1 MARKNKKQ
9 QAGAGGAA
17 TTVSEAPTSKR
28 NDSASF
34 DEQALSVLTTK
45 IEKGFGQSKS
55 KSTFKKPS
63 ETHNNPG
70 GGHDKEKA
78 DVKLKNKDGIG
89 RIKPSELARGTKRDA
104 NGKAKAAVKHTSRSD
119 GTPTD
124 SQDSRGKDER
134 AILLQEILAL
144 GGTEEDL
151 DLVAD
156 ATSDEDDDG
165 PNTADPLDGLFQR
178 DLVSFVAGLGIESG
192 VEETFDSPAEHDV
205 DDGWEGTSG
214 SESSGEDSED
224 EKISNLPLKK
234 AKLSPIIEVQSS
246 SNPNRLVFEARP
258 DWHAAPLPVL
268 PSPDG
273 QNASRYQNAMISLKD
288 YAKSLM
294 EADSKLY
301 ASKHLSSSSSHRFLS
316 TIMASGTLSDKVSA
330 LTLVV
335 QESPVHTTKSFES
348 LLSLAKKK
356 SRGQAV
362 TALGALK
369 DLLGMGV
376 VLPADRRLRS
386 FTGQPGLIGTL
397 QEDTITSW
405 TVGQQ
410 LPGSITKPQLISW
423 AYEDWLKE
431 MYFDMLKVLE
441 GWCNDEL
448 EYARLQAVTFVYE
461 LLKEKPEQEANLL
474 RLLVNK
480 LGDPDKKIASR
491 TSYLLLQLQTSHP
504 LMKPIILRSIESEL
518 ILRPGQSLHAKYY
531 AINTL
536 NQTILSGKEE
546 EVARMLLGVYFEL
559 FVSLLKKPEPKA
571 VVGPLMNRKG
581 QVQGGGAP
589 MGKKAKMKAEK
600 EEEAKL
606 TSEETT
612 EKMISAVLTGVNR
625 AFPFSKSDDGSLE
638 GHMDTLFKITHSSNF
653 NTSVQAL
660 MLIEQLATSKHL
672 AVDRFYRTLYESL
685 LDPRLVTS
693 SKHALYL
700 NLLFRAL
707 RADLN
712 IKRVKAFV
720 KRMLQIVTLHQPPFI
735 CGVLFLIKEL
745 EATFPGVKT
754 LLSDPEESDETEDE
768 VFHDAPKDEPVLD
781 IKDSDGQSRPSV
793 QYDGR
798 KRDPEYCNA
807 DKSCLWELVPFLV
820 HFHPSVSLFA
830 SRLLNDEKMPPK
842 PDLVSHT
849 LTNFLDRFVYR
860 NAKASAGGTKG
871 GSIMQP
877 LSGGDSKGILLS
889 SKSAN
894 RIQQPFNT
902 EGFWKKK
909 VEDVAVDEVFFHKYF
924 NQIGKSRTIAG
935 QGKTPPKS
943 SVNSGDEEDK
953 EEDEIWQALVESRPE
968 VEGDKDSDMEML
980 DLDDSD
986 AGSDIDDVEVNMDSE
1001 DDEGLEAEFTGSNA
1015 SVDEVDNAGESG
1027 AESDIDEFFAKELD
1041 TDQPKEPERG
1051 DETSRQRKQ
1060 KFKSLPTFAS
1070 AEDYAEMLDN
1080 DEDEDL

>member
-1 MARKNKKQ
+1 MARKNKKS
-9 QAGAGGAA
+9 ATGA
-17 TTVSEAPTSKR
+17 TVDGAPTPNSKS
-28 NDSASF
+28 DSFASF
-34 DEQALSVLTTK
+34 DEHALSALTAK
-45 IEKGFGQSKS
+45 IEEGFGKNKS
-55 KSTFKKPS
+55 KPEGQQEAPDSNHSHRQEKTSKKAK
-63 ETHNNPG
+63 
-70 GGHDKEKA
+70 DKEGKT
-78 DVKLKNKDGIG
+78 KSKTK
-89 RIKPSELARGTKRDA
+89 KSPELVRGTKRNA
-104 NGKAKAAVKHTSRSD
+104 NGKAKVAGAPTSK
-119 GTPTD
+119 GPTGGIKPRGD
-124 SQDSRGKDER
+124 NGKDDR
-134 AILLQEILAL
+134 AMLLQEILAL

-156 ATSDEDDDG
+156 VMSDEDEGG
-165 PNTADPLDGLFQR
+165 PSTTGLPDQSFRR
-178 DLVSFVAGLGIESG
+178 DLASFVAGLGIEGG
-192 VEETFDSPAEHDV
+192 VLEDAESAAEEEV
-205 DDGWEGTSG
+205 EDDWEEASG
-214 SESSGEDSED
+214 SESSDEASESED
-224 EKISNLPLKK
+224 IAEMPVKK
-234 AKLSPIIEVQSS
+234 AKLSSTEPQLS
-246 SNPNRLVFEARP
+246 SNPNRLMFEARP

-268 PSPDG
+268 PSPDAS
-273 QNASRYQNAMISLKD
+273 NPSRYQNAISSLKD
-288 YAKSLM
+288 YAKGLL

-348 LLSLAKKK
+348 LLTLAKKN
-356 SRGQAV
+356 SRAQAV

-386 FTGQPGLIGTL
+386 FAGQPGLLGAL
-397 QEDTITSW
+397 QEDSTTAW
-405 TVGQQ
+405 ATGQQ
-410 LPGSITKPQLISW
+410 LPGNLLKTHLISW

-431 MYFDMLKVLE
+431 IYFDMLKVLE
-441 GWCNDEL
+441 GWCNDEV
-448 EYARLQAVTFVYE
+448 EFARLRAVTYVYE

-504 LMKPIILRSIESEL
+504 LMKPIIVRSIENEL
-518 ILRPGQSLHAKYY
+518 LLRPGQSSHAKYY

-546 EVARMLLGVYFEL
+546 DVSKMLLGIYFEL
-559 FVSLLKKPEPKA
+559 FVSLLKKPEPK
-571 VVGPLMNRKG
+571 VVIGPPINRKG

-589 MGKKAKMKAEK
+589 MGKKAKAKATK

-625 AFPFSKSDDGSLE
+625 AFPFSKSDDTSLE
-638 GHMDTLFKITHSSNF
+638 KHMDTLFKITHSSNF

-660 MLIEQLATSKHL
+660 MLIEQLSTSKHL

-735 CGVLFLIKEL
+735 CGILFLIREL
-745 EATFPGVKT
+745 EATFPGLKS
-754 LLSDPEESDETEDE
+754 LLSDPEESDEADEE
-768 VFHDAPKDEPVLD
+768 VFRDAPEDGVELEPKNRNAGSEQQML
-781 IKDSDGQSRPSV
+781 
-793 QYDGR
+793 YDGR
-798 KRDPEYCNA
+798 KRDPEYSNA

-860 NAKASAGGTKG
+860 NAKASSGGAKG

-894 RIQQPFNT
+894 KAQQPVNT
-902 EGFWKKK
+902 EAFWRKK
-909 VEDVAVDEVFFHKYF
+909 VEDVSVDEVFFHKYF
-924 NQIGKSRTIAG
+924 SQIGKSKQAP
-935 QGKTPPKS
+935 GKGKALAKANGS
-943 SVNSGDEEDK
+943 SGDEED
-953 EEDEIWQALVESRPE
+953 EQEDEIWQALVESRPE
-968 VEGDKDSDMEML
+968 VEGDEDSDMDML

-986 AGSDIDDVEVNMDSE
+986 AGSDVDDMEVDLESE
-1001 DDEGLEAEFTGSNA
+1001 DGGGLEADYTDSETSGNEDGEADDS
-1015 SVDEVDNAGESG
+1015 EAG
-1027 AESDIDEFFAKELD
+1027 SDIDDLFAKELQ
-1041 TDQPKEPERG
+1041 TEQPKEVEKG
-1051 DETSRQRKQ
+1051 EETSRQRKK

-1070 AEDYAEMLDN
+1070 AEDYAEMLEN
-1080 DEDEDL
+1080 DEGEDL

>member
-1 MARKNKKQ
+1 MARKNKKA
-9 QAGAGGAA
+9 AGASG
-17 TTVSEAPTSKR
+17 VIEALTS
-28 NDSASF
+28 NSDDFASF
-34 DEQALSVLTTK
+34 DEQALSALTAK

-55 KSTFKKPS
+55 KSKSEDKAETPNTNGSHKK
-63 ETHNNPG
+63 EQ
-70 GGHDKEKA
+70 A
-78 DVKLKNKDGIG
+78 DAKPKNKDGRG
-89 RIKPSELARGTKRDA
+89 KIKTPELVRGTKRDA
-104 NGKAKAAVKHTSRSD
+104 NGKAKLTAKPIWRTIWRSEVR
-119 GTPTD
+119 PMK
-124 SQDSRGKDER
+124 SQENKGKDER
-134 AILLQEILAL
+134 AILLREILAL

-156 ATSDEDDDG
+156 AVSDEDDKG
-165 PNTADPLDGLFQR
+165 PSTTSPPDKLFR
-178 DLVSFVAGLGIESG
+178 KDLASFVAGLGIEGG
-192 VEETFDSPAEHDV
+192 VQEDFDSTPEDEV
-205 DDGWEGTSG
+205 DDGWEEASG
-214 SESSGEDSED
+214 SDLSTEDTED
-224 EKISNLPLKK
+224 EEITNLPTKN
-234 AKLSPIIEVQSS
+234 AKLSSNETQSS

-268 PSPDG
+268 PNPDA
-273 QNASRYQNAMISLKD
+273 QNPSRYHNAISSLKD
-288 YAKSLM
+288 YAKSLL

-335 QESPVHTTKSFES
+335 QESPVHTTKTFES
-348 LLSLAKKK
+348 LLTLAKKK

-386 FTGQPGLIGTL
+386 FAGQPGLIGTL

-405 TVGQQ
+405 SPGQQ
-410 LPGSITKPQLISW
+410 LPGTITRAHLISW
-423 AYEDWLKE
+423 AYEDWLKA

-441 GWCNDEL
+441 GWCNDEV

-504 LMKPIILRSIESEL
+504 LMKPIIVRSIESEL
-518 ILRPGQSLHAKYY
+518 ILRPGQSSHAKYY

-546 EVARMLLGVYFEL
+546 EVAKMLLGIYFEL
-559 FVSLLKKPEPKA
+559 FVSLLKKPEPKV
-571 VVGPLMNRKG
+571 VVGPPINRKG

-589 MGKKAKMKAEK
+589 MGKKAKAKAEK

-625 AFPFSKSDDGSLE
+625 AFPFSKSDDGNLE
-638 GHMDTLFKITHSSNF
+638 KHMDTLFKITHSSNF

-660 MLIEQLATSKHL
+660 MLIEQLATSKNL

-700 NLLFRAL
+700 NLLFRAM

-720 KRMLQIVTLHQPPFI
+720 KRILQIVTLHQPPFI
-735 CGVLFLIKEL
+735 CGVLFLIREL
-745 EATFPGVKT
+745 EATFPGLKS
-754 LLSDPEESDETEDE
+754 LLSDPEESEEADEEVFRDAPEDETELE
-768 VFHDAPKDEPVLD
+768 VKDR
-781 IKDSDGQSRPSV
+781 SAQSKSSV

-798 KRDPEYCNA
+798 KRDPEYSNA

-860 NAKASAGGTKG
+860 NAKTTAGGAKG

-877 LSGGDSKGILLS
+877 HSGGDSKGILLT
-889 SKSAN
+889 SKPAN
-894 RIQQPFNT
+894 RIQQPVNM

-924 NQIGKSRTIAG
+924 NQIGKSKPASG
-935 QGKTPPKS
+935 KGKTTAKS
-943 SVNSGDEEDK
+943 SRNSGDEEDE

-968 VEGDKDSDMEML
+968 VEGDEDSDMDML

-986 AGSDIDDVEVNMDSE
+986 AGLDMDDVEVNLESE
-1001 DDEGLEAEFTGSNA
+1001 DDEGLEAGYTDSDA
-1015 SVDEVDNAGESG
+1015 SVDEVDYADESEAG
-1027 AESDIDEFFAKELD
+1027 SDIDKLFAKELE
-1041 TDQPKEPERG
+1041 TDQPEKTEKG
-1051 DETSRQRKQ
+1051 GKTSRQRKK

-1070 AEDYAEMLDN
+1070 AEDYAEMLEN